1 MLFSKYLDYSVK
13 LNFILSYFDNL
24 LLHKNVFLTLIWV
37 NWFAHK
43 LLSWLL
49 FIMPTRSKTTHI
61 VDKGIHGAIT
71 LNTNCTSIVTFI
83 FRNNII
89 TLYKAIQI
97 WTQIHL
103 FFFHNAS
110 RKIYCIQCPSKMSH
124 YMGNIFIYFCFHGEI
139 NYGNNFACPR
149 KNKNTKIIGHLIFA
163 ICRYVFDWWS

>member
-103 FFFHNAS
+103 FFLIMRAEKYIAYNVLQKC
-110 RKIYCIQCPSKMSH
+110 RIIWE
-124 YMGNIFIYFCFHGEI
+124 IFLFIFVSTAKLITAIILLVLE
-139 NYGNNFACPR
+139 
-149 KNKNTKIIGHLIFA
+149 KTKIQK
-163 ICRYVFDWWS
+163 